1 MPTETE
7 NKYSVGRLR
16 NPRPED
22 RRFQMRQDAVA
33 VAFDSA
39 KDDDVWAVWFENDVA
54 AVIYDGQMFT

>member
-1 MPTETE
+1 MADKQKP
-7 NKYSVGRLR
+7 YSVGRLR

-22 RRFQMRQDAVA
+22 RRFDSRRDAIA

-39 KDDDVWAVWFENDVA
+39 KDLDVWAVWFEDDAV